1 MSVMSLDNTL
11 WLAYILTEVAVV
23 SLLIYRRV
31 WRLLP
36 LFCVYC
42 VWDVL
47 SNTEGFASA
56 HLFHNGFSNYLI
68 TYLIQT
74 AIDSVLQF
82 CVLVELAWSVLR
94 PVRGSL
100 PRYTLPAIGLLIFL
114 IGVLIW
120 PFAGLTGISQYPAN
134 VQLVVH
140 LQQTGSILR
149 ILLFLAM
156 AGCSQLLSIGWRDRE
171 LQVATGLGVY
181 SLVSVGVTMMQ
192 AHQSTGSQYKHLNQ
206 FVVASFLCSLLYW
219 IFSFAQAEAKRREF
233 TPQMQNLLLAVAGV
247 ARAERTA
254 LTSTARPGNPQGKDR

>member
-1 MSVMSLDNTL
+1 MMSLDNIL
-11 WLAYILTEVAVV
+11 WLGYIFAEVAVV
-23 SLLIYRRV
+23 VLLVVRRA

-42 VWDVL
+42 AWDLL
-47 SNTEGFASA
+47 SNTGGYASQ
-56 HLFHNGFSNYLI
+56 HLLSSTFSNYLT
-68 TYLIQT
+68 TYLVQT
-74 AIDSVLQF
+74 VIDVVLQF

-94 PVRGSL
+94 PIRSSL
-100 PRYTLPAIGLLIFL
+100 PRYSLLVIAL
-114 IGVLIW
+114 VIVLVGVLIW
-120 PFAGLTGISQYPAN
+120 PFAGLAGVAQYPAN

-140 LQQTGSILR
+140 LQQTTSILR

-181 SLVSVGVTMMQ
+181 SLVSVGVTMLQ
-192 AHQSTGSQYKHLNQ
+192 SHQSNGAQYASLNQ
-206 FVVASFLCSLLYW
+206 FVVGSFICSLIYW
-219 IFSFAQAEAKRREF
+219 IVCFAQKEAERRDF

-254 LTSTARPGNPQGKDR
+254 LTSVSAATRRSKEQ